1 MHANHEPPR
10 NSGVS
15 AGRHAG
21 WFRDRLTG
29 ARILEVGADE
39 RASRTWRSL
48 GGRRTRRIA
57 VVAGVVVALGCTA
70 VGVALSIAPADVEVS
85 MTAATYRVGGVTL
98 RAAADGVYAGDGAL
112 VLSRSG
118 GNVRAG
124 SSAIVNGQLWTGVC
138 DFGADGL
145 AETCRLGEGTQGVTA
160 QDVWSDGRWRRTYS
174 DGQRV
179 EITASRG
186 VPVPFPVGR

>member
-10 NSGVS
+10 DSGVS

-21 WFRDRLTG
+21 WFRDRLAG

-57 VVAGVVVALGCTA
+57 VAVGVVVGLGCA
-70 VGVALSIAPADVEVS
+70 AGGVALSIASADVQVT
-85 MTAATYRVGGVTL
+85 MTATTYRVGGVTL
-98 RAAADGVYAGDGAL
+98 HAAADGVYAGDGAL
-112 VLSRSG
+112 VLSRAG
-118 GNVRAG
+118 GNLRAG
-124 SSAIVNGQLWTGVC
+124 SSATVNGQLWTGAC
-138 DFGADGL
+138 DVGADGL
-145 AETCRLGEGTQGVTA
+145 AESCRLEQGTQGVTA
-160 QDVWSDGRWRRTYS
+160 QDVWSGGRWQRTYS

-179 EITASRG
+179 EIAAPRG

>member
-1 MHANHEPPR
+1 MHANHEPPSDSR
-10 NSGVS
+10 VS

-21 WFRDRLTG
+21 WFRGRLAG

-39 RASRTWRSL
+39 RASRTWRAL

-57 VVAGVVVALGCTA
+57 VVAGVVVALGCA
-70 VGVALSIAPADVEVS
+70 AGGVVLSLAPADVEVS

-98 RAAADGVYAGDGAL
+98 HAAADDVYAGDGVL
-112 VLSRSG
+112 VLNRAG
-118 GNVRAG
+118 GNLRAG
-124 SSAIVNGQLWTGVC
+124 SSATVNGQLWTGVC
-138 DFGADGL
+138 SVRADGV
-145 AETCRLGEGTQGVTA
+145 AETCRLEHGTQGVTA
-160 QDVWSDGRWRRTYS
+160 QDVWSGGRWQRIYS

-179 EITASRG
+179 EIAASRG

>member
-21 WFRDRLTG
+21 WFRDRLAG

-39 RASRTWRSL
+39 RATRTWRSL

-57 VVAGVVVALGCTA
+57 VGAGVVVALGCA
-70 VGVALSIAPADVEVS
+70 AAGVALSMDPSNVEVS
-85 MTAATYRVGGVTL
+85 MTAASYRVGDATL
-98 RAAADGVYAGDGAL
+98 HAVADGVYAGDGAL
-112 VLSRSG
+112 VLGRSG
-118 GNVRAG
+118 RSLRAG

-138 DFGADGL
+138 DVGADGM

-160 QDVWSDGRWRRTYS
+160 QDVWSGGRWQRTYS

>member
-1 MHANHEPPR
+1 MHANHEPPH

-21 WFRDRLTG
+21 WFRDRLAG
-29 ARILEVGADE
+29 ARILEVGGDE
-39 RASRTWRSL
+39 GASRIWHSL

-57 VVAGVVVALGCTA
+57 VVAGVVVALGSA
-70 VGVALSIAPADVEVS
+70 AAGVVLSIAPADVEVS
-85 MTAATYRVGGVTL
+85 MTAATYRLGDVTL
-98 RAAADGVYAGDGAL
+98 HAAADGVYAGDGVL
-112 VLSRSG
+112 VLNRAG
-118 GNVRAG
+118 GNLRAG

-138 DFGADGL
+138 DVRAFGM
-145 AETCRLGEGTQGVTA
+145 AETCRLEQGTQGVTA
-160 QDVWSDGRWRRTYS
+160 QDVWSGGRWQRTYS

-179 EITASRG
+179 EIAGPQG

>member
-1 MHANHEPPR
+1 MHANHEPPC

-21 WFRDRLTG
+21 WFRDRLAG

-39 RASRTWRSL
+39 SASRTWRSL

-57 VVAGVVVALGCTA
+57 VGAGVVVALGCA
-70 VGVALSIAPADVEVS
+70 AAGVALSIGPSNVEVS
-85 MTAATYRVGGVTL
+85 MTAASYRVGDATL
-98 RAAADGVYAGDGAL
+98 HAVADGVYAGDGAL
-112 VLSRSG
+112 ALSRSG
-118 GNVRAG
+118 RNIRAG

-138 DFGADGL
+138 DVGADGM

-160 QDVWSDGRWRRTYS
+160 QDVWSGGRWQRTYS
-174 DGQRV
+174 DGRRV

>member
-1 MHANHEPPR
+1 MHANHEPPH
-10 NSGVS
+10 NSGVR
-15 AGRHAG
+15 GRHAG
-21 WFRDRLTG
+21 WFRDRLAD

-48 GGRRTRRIA
+48 SGRRTRRIA
-57 VVAGVVVALGCTA
+57 VSAGVVVALGCA
-70 VGVALSIAPADVEVS
+70 VAGVALSIPPAEVEVI

-98 RAAADGVYAGDGAL
+98 YATADGVYGGDGAL

-118 GNVRAG
+118 GKVRAG
-124 SSAIVNGQLWTGVC
+124 SSAIVNGQPWTGVC
-138 DFGADGL
+138 DVGADGT
-145 AETCRLGEGTQGVTA
+145 AETCRLEEGTQDVTA
-160 QDVWSDGRWRRTYS
+160 QDAWSGGRWQRTYS

-179 EITASRG
+179 EIAASRG